1 MTINSYSEL
10 LVQSQLLIDGEGAP
24 ASSGEVDQ
32 ATLDAVISM
41 AEDRV
46 YRDLRS
52 RYNQKAFSSTVT
64 SNAITIPTDLMAV
77 AKIWVGDRPLLAE
90 TEEFV
95 RNYNANGARG
105 ETSYYAQAGGTII
118 FAPALTDGTA
128 IGGRYYYKLPSLKTE
143 FVNPVF
149 KAYENLFLYAILLES
164 QGFWTIQDSQKW
176 AGLYAEALASIK
188 YDEKNAIYNGSTL
201 KVRAGARILR

>member
-24 ASSGEVDQ
+24 AASGEVDQ

-52 RYNQKAFSSTVT
+52 RYNQKALSATVT
-64 SNAITIPTDLMAV
+64 SNSIAIPTDLKAV
-77 AKIWVGDRPLLAE
+77 AKIWVGDTPLLAE
-90 TEEFV
+90 TEDFV
-95 RNYNANGARG
+95 RNYNANGSSG
-105 ETSYYAQAGGTII
+105 EAKYYAQAGSAII
-118 FAPALTDGTA
+118 FAPALSDGTA
-128 IGGRYYYKLPSLKTE
+128 IGGRYFYKLPSLKTN

-149 KAYENLFLYAILLES
+149 AAYENLFLYAILVEA
-164 QGFWTIQDSQKW
+164 QGFWTIQDPQKW
-176 AGLYAEALASIK
+176 ASMYVEALNSIK